1 MPSKSIGNPTL
12 AYELKLARL
21 GAKIIAGVDE
31 AGRGSLAGPVAAA
44 AVILPD
50 DPLPWFEQ
58 VNDSKQLT
66 SRIREKLYKQIIN
79 DAHVGLA
86 MVPSNVIDQI
96 GIIKATKKAM
106 LQAIDIVNL
115 KLDGLLIDAVDL
127 SEARVEHKISIIRGD
142 QLSISIASASII
154 AKVARDALMKDLD
167 NQFPGYGWAR
177 NKGYGTEG
185 HQKALSKLGPS
196 SLHRQ
201 TFITKFDLSLT

>member
-1 MPSKSIGNPTL
+1 MPSKATGKPTL

-21 GAKIIAGVDE
+21 GATIIAGVDE

-66 SRIREKLYKQIIN
+66 SRIREKLYKQIIK

-86 MVPSNVIDQI
+86 MVASNVIDQI
-96 GIIKATKKAM
+96 GIIKATQKAM
-106 LQAIDIVNL
+106 LQAISVVNL
-115 KLDGLLIDAVDL
+115 QLDGLLIDAIEL
-127 SEARVEHKISIIRGD
+127 PEAQVQHKLSIIRGD

-154 AKVARDALMKDLD
+154 AKVARDALMRDLD
-167 NQFPGYGWAR
+167 NQFPGYSWTR
-177 NKGYGTEG
+177 NKGYGTDG

-196 SLHRQ
+196 PLHRQ
-201 TFITKFDLSLT
+201 TFISKLDLP